1 MVVRYEASI
10 YQSETRLFFVSKKNL
25 FSYKKFKVFPD
36 FSIIGFGVIAIIR
49 QNFVSGDIGANSY

>member
-1 MVVRYEASI
+1 MKHQYTKVRHGCF
-10 YQSETRLFFVSKKNL
+10 LFLKKI
-25 FSYKKFKVFPD
+25 FSLRKSLKVFPD